1 MTREKIEE
9 AKSLLTQVHKI
20 LVNSNSWLENTHEP
34 LNMAFDMAIKALER
48 EDCEDAISR
57 QQVQSEYAD
66 WYGYGYQDN
75 WFYKRIKDLPPVN
88 STKTGKWI
96 LIDKEL
102 SRYKCSECGEIIK
115 LHKKSE
121 ISKLEKDETLSNYPF
136 SHCGAR
142 MIEAQERG
150 DKE

>member
-1 MTREKIEE
+1 MTKEE
-9 AKSLLTQVHKI
+9 AINLLTQVNKI

-34 LNMAFDMAIKALER
+34 LNMAFDMAIKALES
-48 EDCEDAISR
+48 CEDAISR

-88 STKTGKWI
+88 PTKTGRWI

-102 SRYKCSECGEIIK
+102 LRYRCSECGEIIK
-115 LHKKSE
+115 LYKKSE
-121 ISKLEKDETLSNYPF
+121 ILSLTKDETLSDYPF

-142 MIEAQERG
+142 MIEAQEG
-150 DKE
+150 SDKE